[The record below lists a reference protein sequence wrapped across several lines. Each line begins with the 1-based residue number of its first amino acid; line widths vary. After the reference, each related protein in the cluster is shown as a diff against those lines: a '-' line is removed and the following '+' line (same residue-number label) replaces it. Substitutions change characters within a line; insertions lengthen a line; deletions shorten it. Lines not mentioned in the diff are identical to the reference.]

1 MEFQWNDENIREWAL
16 LVSKK
21 FNNPNENGGWKGYEI
36 EVDTFKKSKEP
47 KRDYEILSYSY
58 NNLIYTK
65 NNLGEFSTGFDASVH
80 LLILHPENMTEIHS
94 VKRLSDGQVFSVDE
108 KVYLKESDG
117 KGVFYI
123 NEFTIKD
130 GQCFASSGINIMQLG
145 KAKKVLFTTEDGK
158 EVYNED
164 NVFLLCTKTWHK
176 SPAISAPKDPFS
188 DDGRIKYFSTEK
200 AREEYILMNKPILS
214 LNDLIIVWDGD
225 RLVGLS
231 EHYKSSPMFQIF
243 KELAKSKL

>member
-1 MEFQWNDENIREWAL
+1 MEDKPVFNEEKINNRIDELIAILKHLSIARKNKYETYMDLKRAQ
-16 LVSKK
+16 KK
-21 FNNPNENGGWKGYEI
+21 KEYEI
-36 EVDTFKKSKEP
+36 ISFKHKNELYHVP
-47 KRDYEILSYSY
+47 KNAEIL
-58 NNLIYTK
+58 
-65 NNLGEFSTGFDASVH
+65 
-80 LLILHPENMTEIHS
+80 S
-94 VKRLSDGQVFSVDE
+94 VKRLYDGEVFTVGDGVIWGKPCNILRLFISSNGLMWCD
-108 KVYLKESDG
+108 LKYRDG
-117 KGVFYI
+117 
-123 NEFTIKD
+123 NE
-130 GQCFASSGINIMQLG
+130 CHNANIGSLD
-145 KAKKVLFTTEDGK
+145 KAKEVLFTTEDGK

-200 AREEYILMNKPILS
+200 EREEYILMNKPILS

-231 EHYKSSPMFQIF
+231 EHYKSSPMFQRF